1 MEQKPIHVNTANND
15 GKSLLHIASSNDN
28 ADLCKML
35 MDFGAEA
42 NSIYRTP
49 SNVVLTPLDVAVQ
62 KGYRNTAKFLVSIPS
77 RLEFKKKQGRNF

>member
-15 GKSLLHIASSNDN
+15 GKSLLHIAASNDN

-62 KGYRNTAKFLVSIPS
+62 KGYRSTAKFLVSFT
-77 RLEFKKKQGRNF
+77 LKCKKKT